1 MTQMKSTKIR
11 PLNPLFLSFGLL
23 IGFISCKE
31 EDPILPLTAIGFDGK
46 TVIVSP
52 YGKLR
57 VKFNQR
63 VTWKISAGT
72 ATQNAQ
78 DSLIYSAP
86 TTAGVYQMTVKN
98 ERDQNDSLVIKV
110 VVSSRADVLRSLQKG
125 GYVIIFRHA
134 AADVGADLLSAGTGE
149 WWKSCDSK
157 LARQLNE
164 QGKTDAADIG
174 KAFKNV
180 QIPVGRVF
188 ASEYCRCYT
197 SADLMSFGMTTTQS
211 KDLTYYVYDEPNR
224 YANTT
229 KLASAQPIDAQN
241 SILVIHAGFT
251 VTPTPAPLNS
261 LAWGDAAVFKLVP
274 GQPAT
279 YVTTILVK
287 EWTELK

>member
-52 YGKLR
+52 SGKLR

-98 ERDQNDSLVIKV
+98 ERD
-110 VVSSRADVLRSLQKG
+110 
-125 GYVIIFRHA
+125 
-134 AADVGADLLSAGTGE
+134 
-149 WWKSCDSK
+149 
-157 LARQLNE
+157 
-164 QGKTDAADIG
+164 
-174 KAFKNV
+174 
-180 QIPVGRVF
+180 
-188 ASEYCRCYT
+188 
-197 SADLMSFGMTTTQS
+197 
-211 KDLTYYVYDEPNR
+211 
-224 YANTT
+224 
-229 KLASAQPIDAQN
+229 
-241 SILVIHAGFT
+241 
-251 VTPTPAPLNS
+251 
-261 LAWGDAAVFKLVP
+261 
-274 GQPAT
+274 
-279 YVTTILVK
+279 
-287 EWTELK
+287 